1 MVASA
6 RSIEQVV
13 EILQRRLG
21 RKEAIATIGELRRVK
36 VNRSFMETLRPLS
49 SPLALLLTLI
59 LENLFLS
66 SQTYLKLLI
75 TKSKQSAYS
84 SWNCAGVS

>member
-13 EILQRRLG
+13 EILLRRLG
-21 RKEAIATIGELRRVK
+21 GQEAIATIGELRRVK
-36 VNRSFMETLRPLS
+36 DNRSFLKTLQPLS
-49 SPLALLLTLI
+49 SSPTLLLTPMLG
-59 LENLFLS
+59 NLLLS

-84 SWNCAGVS
+84 SWHSAGTS